1 MNISSFLTNLFK
13 PSRKHQGV
21 IPIKIYVLKLFFA
34 LMFFMAGKD
43 AWIKI
48 LQHEG
53 AWQPEVAV
61 AWCAIA
67 AYTTLS
73 GIGIFYTLRMLPIML
88 FMFFYKGLWL
98 IIVAYP
104 LLTTDRLAG
113 TVYEEWTYAFI
124 LLIIPFLFTPWGYV
138 FNHYILGK
146 TDTYLIASN

>member
-1 MNISSFLTNLFK
+1 MIAKLFK
-13 PSRKHQGV
+13 PSQKYHG
-21 IPIKIYVLKLFFA
+21 ILPIKIYVLKLFFT

-43 AWIKI
+43 AWTKI

-73 GIGIFYTLRMLPIML
+73 GIGIFHTLRMLPIML

-98 IIVAYP
+98 IIVAFP
-104 LLTTDRLAG
+104 LWNNNQLAG
-113 TVYEEWTYAFI
+113 SIYEEWTFTFLI
-124 LLIIPFLFTPWGYV
+124 LIIPFLFTPWGYV
-138 FNHYILGK
+138 FNHYILGAK
-146 TDTYLIASN
+146 NAVMVEAE